1 MDFDFNVIR
10 TDRENMQHKITQSF
24 ADSIA
29 VKQAT
34 VEQCHATI
42 LQAGTLLAERAM
54 HGNLLM
60 FCGNGGSAADAQH
73 LAAELVVRLRGAVNR
88 PALPAISLSADSSI
102 LTAGGNDFGYEQV
115 FARSVEAFGK
125 AGDCLIAITTSGN
138 SPNVLRAVEVA
149 KKRSVHVIG
158 LLGNGGGVIAPLC
171 DVAVVVPSA
180 VTARV
185 QEAHILVGHIWC
197 EMIEELCFPEHC
209 AGIV

>member
-1 MDFDFNVIR
+1 MDS
-10 TDRENMQHKITQSF
+10 KIVRSF
-24 ADSIA
+24 SDSIA

-34 VEQCHATI
+34 VGQCYQSI
-42 LQAGTLLAERAM
+42 EQAGILLAERAKQ
-54 HGNLLM
+54 GNLLM

-125 AGDCLIAITTSGN
+125 SGDCLIAITTSGN
-138 SPNVLRAVEVA
+138 SLNVLRAVQVA
-149 KKRSVHVIG
+149 KERGVHVVG
-158 LLGNGGGVIAPLC
+158 LLGSGGGAIAPLC
-171 DVAVVVPSA
+171 DIAVIVPSA

-185 QEAHILVGHIWC
+185 QETHILIGHIWC
-197 EMIEELCFPEHC
+197 EMIEEICFPEHC
-209 AGIV
+209 AGKV